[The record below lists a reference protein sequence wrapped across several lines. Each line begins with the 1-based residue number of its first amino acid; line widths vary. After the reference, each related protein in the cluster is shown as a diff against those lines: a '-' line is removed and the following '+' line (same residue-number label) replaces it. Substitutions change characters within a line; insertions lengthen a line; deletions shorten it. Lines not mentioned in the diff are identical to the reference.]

1 MTSQNVDFS
10 LLRPHLA
17 RIAWTQWPCLLVSA
31 LLLDGGR
38 GLRICIIAML
48 VHWLII
54 AYVLVRTQDEL
65 SPTDKSLVRGGFLP
79 CLLCA
84 ILFASFVG

>member
-1 MTSQNVDFS
+1 MVSPNDDFP
-10 LLRPHLA
+10 LLGPHLA
-17 RIAWTQWPCLLVSA
+17 RIAWTQLPCLLLSA

-38 GLRICIIAML
+38 GLRVCVIAML

-54 AYVLVRTQDEL
+54 AYVLVRAQDEL
-65 SPTDKSLVRGGFLP
+65 SPADKYLVRGGFLP

-84 ILFASFVG
+84 IMFASFVG